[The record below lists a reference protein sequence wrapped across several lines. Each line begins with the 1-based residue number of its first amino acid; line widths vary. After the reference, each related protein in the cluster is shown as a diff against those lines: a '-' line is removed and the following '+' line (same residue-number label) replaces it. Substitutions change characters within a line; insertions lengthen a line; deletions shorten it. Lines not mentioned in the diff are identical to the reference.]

1 MAFKIMRIILVAGL
15 VAMPCQAEFRDP
27 TQPAYPLPTDGTGTH
42 ETVDTE
48 SGVELVLSAIWISS
62 RSKRATINGIN
73 VKEGQTIEI
82 KQTPPPSLNPEPV
95 TPANTANT
103 TAATVKNKTDELLIN
118 MVNAGTNL
126 PSQGNSAN
134 PLGNMIAPLLSTAMG
149 SLDLPQLQQPTKMN
163 APAGTLPPASPT
175 QHPKTTHIP
184 LRSTT
189 IKIVSIRK
197 NSVTIEQNGELKTLH
212 WVQRSYTTH

>member
-1 MAFKIMRIILVAGL
+1 MLTILVAGL

-48 SGVELVLSAIWISS
+48 SGIDLVLSAIWISS
-62 RSKRATINGIN
+62 RSRRATINGID

-82 KQTPPPSLNPEPV
+82 KQAPPLNPEPPMPRNA
-95 TPANTANT
+95 TAAKTKAPSSAPPSSANTGLDT
-103 TAATVKNKTDELLIN
+103 ELLSKLTAISP
-118 MVNAGTNL
+118 M
-126 PSQGNSAN
+126 QF
-134 PLGNMIAPLLSTAMG
+134 APLLATAAG
-149 SLDLPQLQQPTKMN
+149 SLDLPQLQQPAKMN
-163 APAGTLPPASPT
+163 APAGTLPAASPT

-189 IKIVSIRK
+189 INIVSIRK

-212 WVQRSYTTH
+212 LVQPLYTTH

>member
-1 MAFKIMRIILVAGL
+1 MAFKIMLTILVAGL

-27 TQPAYPLPTDGTGTH
+27 TQPAYPLPADGTGTD

-48 SGVELVLSAIWISS
+48 SGIDLVLSAIWISS
-62 RSKRATINGIN
+62 RSRRATINGID

-82 KQTPPPSLNPEPV
+82 KQAPPLKPEPPMPTNATAAKTKAPSSAPPSL
-95 TPANTANT
+95 ANTGLDT
-103 TAATVKNKTDELLIN
+103 ELLSKLTAISP
-118 MVNAGTNL
+118 M
-126 PSQGNSAN
+126 QF
-134 PLGNMIAPLLSTAMG
+134 APLLATAAG
-149 SLDLPQLQQPTKMN
+149 SLDLPQLQQPN
-163 APAGTLPPASPT
+163 ATNTTTSAQQQPSVVH
-175 QHPKTTHIP
+175 HPKTAHIP

-212 WVQRSYTTH
+212 LVQRPYTTH